1 MDWPVETK
9 IVIPRCDVC
18 GRLMDFDSDLAVFVC
33 PGWYDGIL
41 GEGEAEAARDGRLP
55 QPGRNEDGCVCGIPD
70 CVNDG
75 IELVMVGG
83 EWVEVPGR

>member
-33 PGWYDGIL
+33 PGWYDGIRD
-41 GEGEAEAARDGRLP
+41 EG
-55 QPGRNEDGCVCGIPD
+55 
-70 CVNDG
+70 
-75 IELVMVGG
+75 M
-83 EWVEVPGR
+83 